1 MMRKWALVLVVLL
14 VLAGRS
20 WARDRHDSA
29 VFVVDVS
36 GTVTNAGD
44 VKAAQSIIEGMNE
57 RFPDYVKSAGTL
69 TFGKAREAQLMWAA
83 PVEKYSRVAIDQG
96 ALGLRGTDGPTPLG
110 AALRKVDQGLDLAV
124 GKTALIIVS
133 DGLDNGFTD
142 PVEAARALKKKHGDN
157 LCIFTIQLGADP
169 EGAALLK
176 KLVEV
181 GECGKGETAAGLKSP
196 QALQGLVDYIFPPPA
211 KPVAPPPPVAKPA
224 PIGDADGDGVL
235 DNVDQCPGTPKG
247 AKVDPRGCWVLRDV
261 KFDVNKYD
269 LKPEY
274 LPFLDEVVTVLMQ
287 NSGIKV
293 TIEGHTDSS
302 GSDALNNKLSNDRAK
317 AVMNYFVSKGVDPGR
332 LSAVGFG
339 KNRPI
344 ATNDTEEGKAQNRR
358 IELSVK
364 Q

>member
-1 MMRKWALVLVVLL
+1 MKRAAVMAGLVLL
-14 VLAGRS
+14 VSVLAY
-20 WARDRHDSA
+20 ARERHDSA

-36 GTVTNAGD
+36 GTVNDSGE
-44 VKAAQSIIEGMNE
+44 VKEAQGIVGGMNE
-57 RFPDYVKSAGTL
+57 RFPDYVKSAGIL
-69 TFGKAREAQLMWAA
+69 TFGKAREAQLEWAA
-83 PVEKYSRVAIDQG
+83 PVARYSRVTIDQ
-96 ALGLRGTDGPTPLG
+96 AAESLRGTDGPTPLG
-110 AALRKVDQGLDLAV
+110 AAMRKVEDGLAQAQ

-142 PVEAARALKKKHGDN
+142 PIEAARALKKKHGDD

-169 EGAALLK
+169 AGEALLK

-181 GECGKGETAAGLKSP
+181 GECGKGETAAGLKSSS
-196 QALQGLVDYIFPPPA
+196 ALQDLVDYIFPPA
-211 KPVAPPPPVAKPA
+211 LKPAPPPPVAKPV

-235 DNVDQCPGTPKG
+235 DNVDQCPGTPRG

-274 LPFLDEVVTVLMQ
+274 LPFLDEVVLVLKQ
-287 NSGIKV
+287 NPNIKV

-302 GSDALNNKLSNDRAK
+302 GSDALNNKLSQDRAK
-317 AVMNYFVSKGVDPGR
+317 AVMNYFVSKGVDQTR
-332 LSAVGFG
+332 LAAIGFG
-339 KNRPI
+339 KTRPI
-344 ATNDTEEGKAQNRR
+344 ATNDSEEGKAQNRR
-358 IELSVK
+358 IELSVT